1 MSTRPAAIEGMEET
15 GARLGNRPPAPFRRL
30 REGIEVSFEYFPPK
44 SEQAAQA
51 LWACHEALAPL
62 APAFVSVTYGAGGT
76 TRARTLDVVARIARE
91 GTVPVAGHLTCVGAS
106 RAEVDA
112 VVDAYA
118 EAGLRRIVALRG
130 DPPKDSGGFQPHPQ
144 GYACAADLVEAV
156 ARRGDFD
163 ISVAA
168 YPEVHPDALSAQAE
182 MDYLKR
188 KIDAGATRAITQF
201 FFDPECFLRF
211 VDRARAAGITAPI
224 VPGILPVH
232 NCKSLKRFA
241 AVCGASV
248 PRWLEEL
255 LGPLDD
261 APDLQPLV
269 AATVCAE
276 LCTRLVDRGVRQFHF
291 YTLNR
296 PELSAS
302 VCHVLGLRPGAA
314 APAAAGQAVAANQ

>member
-1 MSTRPAAIEGMEET
+1 MSTPPAAIEGMEET
-15 GARLGNRPPAPFRRL
+15 GARLGKRPPAPFRRL
-30 REGIEVSFEYFPPK
+30 HDGVDVSFEFFPPK
-44 SEQAAQA
+44 SEQAAGA
-51 LWACHEALAPL
+51 LWGCFEALAPL
-62 APAFVSVTYGAGGT
+62 DPAFVSVTYGAGGT
-76 TRARTLDVVARIARE
+76 TRARTLDVVARIAGE
-91 GTVPVAGHLTCVGAS
+91 SGVPVAGHLTCVGAS

-112 VVDAYA
+112 VVEAYA
-118 EAGLRRIVALRG
+118 AAGVRRIVALRG
-130 DPPKDSGGFQPHPQ
+130 DAPKGAGGFQPHPD

-168 YPEVHPDALSAQAE
+168 YPEVHPDARSPQAE

-188 KIDAGATRAITQF
+188 KIDAGASRAITQF
-201 FFDPECFLRF
+201 FFDPDCFLRF
-211 VDRARAAGITAPI
+211 VDRARAAGITVPI

-232 NCKSLKRFA
+232 NVKNLKRFA
-241 AVCGASV
+241 AACGASV

-276 LCTRLVDRGVRQFHF
+276 LCTRLLDNGVRDFHF

-302 VCHVLGLRPGAA
+302 VCHVLGRRARAA
-314 APAAAGQAVAANQ
+314 APAALAANQ